1 MQHTAPSCIAG
12 VVAGQGDDRA
22 ELPQHL
28 LMLLLLVLV
37 RLRLLL
43 LVLDL
48 SDGRR
53 QQLSCNLEGLQQL
66 LLLARLHH
74 RGGCGH
80 GGILLSTLHRQL
92 LLLLPD
98 LLLLLLLWHIAV
110 LCVMPVGSGRVP
122 DLLRV
127 LLLSILL
134 LVLLLLEA
142 VATCASSLHPELLV
156 GQLRVLL
163 HLQLHVASLCHL
175 HLLLRLLLGVRHC
188 CDQLHIVPHHAV
200 RAAKALHG
208 CWPGGRHT
216 HVLRPS
222 DDGPRSLQATV
233 LQPAAGQ
240 AGPSCCC
247 SCLAV

>member
-1 MQHTAPSCIAG
+1 
-12 VVAGQGDDRA
+12 
-22 ELPQHL
+22 
-28 LMLLLLVLV
+28 MLLLLVLV

-43 LVLDL
+43 VLDL
-48 SDGRR
+48 SNGRR
-53 QQLSCNLEGLQQL
+53 QQLRCNLEGLQQL

-74 RGGCGH
+74 CGGCGH

-110 LCVMPVGSGRVP
+110 LCVMPVGSGRVLRQP
-122 DLLRV
+122 DLLRLLLRV

-142 VATCASSLHPELLV
+142 VATCASSNSSLHPELL
-156 GQLRVLL
+156 GGELRVLL
-163 HLQLHVASLCHL
+163 HLQLHVGSLCHL
-175 HLLLRLLLGVRHC
+175 HLLLRLLLGVRHR

-208 CWPGGRHT
+208 CWPGG
-216 HVLRPS
+216 
-222 DDGPRSLQATV
+222 
-233 LQPAAGQ
+233 
-240 AGPSCCC
+240 
-247 SCLAV
+247 